1 MPNVPYT
8 AEAAILWA
16 EKKRK
21 QPFYGGQHQC
31 LWNKSTSIRTWD
43 TAEAWGASVPHFSEV
58 TRFLLNFRLNV
69 NSAHKMAA
77 PALLRWQI
85 HCKCRMSPPAFERG
99 EIKIKNT
106 QMKNGR
112 SLPTP
117 EPVPYIS
124 IHNHIFRYLFN
135 PMEKKKNIYL
145 TLKLPITRK
154 KRFIFFGFED
164 DKIGIFL
171 FLF

>member
-1 MPNVPYT
+1 MFYVINPLN
-8 AEAAILWA
+8 ELLWLLTVYRKCA
-16 EKKRK
+16 QCPLHGGGGHFVGWKKRK

-43 TAEAWGASVPHFSEV
+43 TAEAWGASVPHISEV

-135 PMEKKKNIYL
+135 PMEKKKIY
-145 TLKLPITRK
+145 I
-154 KRFIFFGFED
+154 
-164 DKIGIFL
+164 
-171 FLF
+171 